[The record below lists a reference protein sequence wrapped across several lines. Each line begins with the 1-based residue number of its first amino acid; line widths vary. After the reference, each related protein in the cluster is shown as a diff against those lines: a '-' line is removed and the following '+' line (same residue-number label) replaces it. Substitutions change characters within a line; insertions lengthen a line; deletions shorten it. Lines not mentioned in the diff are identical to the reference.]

1 MRVYLRSLEV
11 QGFKSFPDK
20 TVLQFG
26 SDITAIV
33 GPNGSGKSNIS
44 DAISWVLGEQ
54 SSKALRG
61 AKMEDVIFGGTQKRA
76 AVGYAEATLVLDN
89 QAGQLRIETPEV
101 AITRRYYR
109 SGESE
114 YFINRQSARL
124 RDINELLMD
133 TGLGKEGYSNIG
145 QGKVD
150 EILALK
156 STDRREVFE
165 EAAGISKYRHR
176 KEETERR
183 LANTED
189 NLLRIGDK
197 ISELELQVEPL
208 REQAEK
214 AKKYLALRDEL
225 KGLEVTVWLDGLGKA
240 AEHAKKAET
249 DYASAAFILEQA
261 HDELTRLYSQ
271 SEQLSLQFNHETLV
285 LDQMREEIA
294 SMETER
300 QRQEGE
306 AAVLEASI
314 THQNENI
321 VRIRQELDDQD
332 TRSGG
337 IAGSIAEQKQRM
349 EAAQAAMRELNTEI
363 ESLNAKNAEFDRET
377 AEKQNKLLALQTKQ
391 SLLQADAAEKNTQI
405 ASLTASLSEILER
418 QNILKEDR
426 AAAEARRADIDARQA
441 ECRKRLTQA
450 QEDVTSA
457 NNTISGYELRLKSVE
472 LWEKLKARFEGGSAA

>member
-1 MRVYLRSLEV
+1 MYLKSLEV

-321 VRIRQELDDQD
+321 VRIRQELDDL
-332 TRSGG
+332 
-337 IAGSIAEQKQRM
+337 
-349 EAAQAAMRELNTEI
+349 LNTPPV
-363 ESLNAKNAEFDRET
+363 D
-377 AEKQNKLLALQTKQ
+377 
-391 SLLQADAAEKNTQI
+391 
-405 ASLTASLSEILER
+405 
-418 QNILKEDR
+418 EDR
-426 AAAEARRADIDARQA
+426 ARELALRLAELQ
-441 ECRKRLTQA
+441 L
-450 QEDVTSA
+450 
-457 NNTISGYELRLKSVE
+457 NTIGPEEYETERLQRLFQSRSPMSELNQELLHESVRHITYAGRRVTI
-472 LWEKLKARFEGGSAA
+472 LLKNHQTMEGGNNQ